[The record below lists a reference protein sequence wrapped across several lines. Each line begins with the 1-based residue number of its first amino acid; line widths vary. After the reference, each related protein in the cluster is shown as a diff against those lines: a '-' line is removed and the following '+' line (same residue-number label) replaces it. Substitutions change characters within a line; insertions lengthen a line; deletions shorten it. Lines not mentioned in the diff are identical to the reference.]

1 MDPGNEIASKCC
13 PDPRAGF
20 STLPE
25 SVLPDVRGG
34 RARDSPTKIR
44 QREISRDDVAPEI
57 AVDPKLV

>member
-1 MDPGNEIASKCC
+1 ML

-25 SVLPDVRGG
+25 SVLPDADVRG
-34 RARDSPTKIR
+34 ILR
-44 QREISRDDVAPEI
+44 QKSDREREISRDDVAPEI